1 MDKKSIAG
9 IVIVALI
16 FLGFTFYN
24 SHQQKKYQEQLMAYN
39 AEQARIQAEQDSL
52 LALNAPLPT
61 ADSAA
66 IAAAGERL
74 SGDSLQAQRRI
85 MQFGELL
92 AAAQQA
98 EAEEFTVE
106 NEVLKIDFST
116 RGGQVKD
123 VTLKDYTKYA
133 PRDERNQPVRL
144 FDPATANFAL
154 TFYVKN
160 GHNNVL
166 VNTADYTFNLVSMEK
181 DADGAQRITMDL
193 PVARDAVL
201 RYEYVVYN
209 IQSPA
214 RDYLVDLNVYL
225 KNMAPQMAS
234 QTTVGID
241 WSNRSYQNE
250 KGFQNENTYT
260 TIYYRAPGESSADDL
275 GMSDGE
281 KQKTVSSSLNWVA
294 FKQQFFSSVMI
305 APENFSYA
313 DMKFT
318 TAEKG
323 SGYIKDF
330 SAKLTVP
337 YTAQT
342 DHYNFAFYFG
352 PNKYAI
358 LKHVAT
364 TEGDDELH
372 LERLIPLGWGI
383 FGWVNRWFVI
393 PVFDFL
399 RQFIP
404 SFGLIILI
412 LAVLVKVIISPLTY
426 KSYISTAKMRVI
438 KPEVDELAK
447 KYPRQ
452 EDAMKRQQAT
462 MELYKKAGI
471 NPMGGCIP
479 LLIQMPIIIA
489 MFRFFPASI
498 ELRGQH
504 FLWADDLSSYDSVLS
519 LPFNIPFYGDH
530 VSLFALLMTVA
541 LFAFSYINYQQTA
554 SSQPQMAGM
563 KFMMVYLMPVMMLLW
578 FNSYSSGLTYYYFLA
593 NILTIGQTLVIR
605 RMIDEGH
612 TVAIH
617 GYSHDYASI
626 YKSDEAFM
634 QNVYRLRDRLR
645 ADFGYEA
652 TIIRFPGGSSNTVSR
667 QYSVGIMSRL
677 AQRVQNEG
685 FTYFDWNVSSGDAAG
700 TPASSGRIY
709 SAVTSALRHG
719 RSNVVLMHDAGTKST
734 TADALPDIIQYCL
747 ANGYSI
753 QAITPATKPVH
764 HGIAN

>member
-294 FKQQFFSSVMI
+294 FKQQFFSSVFI
-305 APENFSYA
+305 APDNVSYA
-313 DMKFT
+313 NLAFDTAAPESSLLKTFT
-318 TAEKG
+318 AQMG
-323 SGYIKDF
+323 
-330 SAKLTVP
+330 VP
-337 YTAQT
+337 YTPQT
-342 DHYNFAFYFG
+342 EGYDFAFYFG
-352 PNKYAI
+352 PNKYSI
-358 LKHVAT
+358 LKKIGEPGGA
-364 TEGDDELH
+364 DIY
-372 LERLIPLGWGI
+372 LERLVPLGWGI
-383 FGWVNRWFVI
+383 FGWVNRWCVI

-399 RQFIP
+399 RNYIG
-404 SFGLIILI
+404 SFGIIILI
-412 LAVLVKVIISPLTY
+412 LVILVKLVISPLTY
-426 KSYISTAKMRVI
+426 KSYVSMAKMRLI
-438 KPEVDELAK
+438 KPQVDELNK
-447 KYPRQ
+447 KYPKK
-452 EDAMKRQQAT
+452 EDAMKKQQAT

-479 LLIQMPIIIA
+479 MLIQMPILIA

-498 ELRGQH
+498 ELREQP
-504 FLWADDLSSYDSVLS
+504 FLWADDLSSYDSIVN
-519 LPFNIPFYGDH
+519 LPFSIPFYGDH
-530 VSLFALLMTVA
+530 VSLFALLMAVS
-541 LFAFSYINYQQTA
+541 LFGYSYFNYQQTA

-563 KFMMVYLMPVMMLLW
+563 KFMMVYMMPIMMLLW
-578 FNSYSSGLTYYYFLA
+578 FNSYSSGLCYYYLLSNLF
-593 NILTIGQTLVIR
+593 TIGQTLVIR
-605 RMIDEGH
+605 RIVDDEK
-612 TVAIH
+612 IH
-617 GYSHDYASI
+617 AVMQANAAR
-626 YKSDEAFM
+626 KSKGKKSKFQQRYEELMRQQEA
-634 QNVYRLRDRLR
+634 QQR
-645 ADFGYEA
+645 AK
-652 TIIRFPGGSSNTVSR
+652 R
-667 QYSVGIMSRL
+667 
-677 AQRVQNEG
+677 
-685 FTYFDWNVSSGDAAG
+685 
-700 TPASSGRIY
+700 
-709 SAVTSALRHG
+709 
-719 RSNVVLMHDAGTKST
+719 K
-734 TADALPDIIQYCL
+734 
-747 ANGYSI
+747 
-753 QAITPATKPVH
+753 
-764 HGIAN
+764 